1 MFTDQPRP
9 PTPTDHPCLY
19 IIRSAMFTLYTPS
32 DQPCSYTSFMKDWHR
47 MSCPQSASWRPH
59 KTLRTLKAFVILCGP
74 DAQKTTSTPSKE
86 WSLPFFQLRMNSTA
100 VKLAWLKTKGSL
112 GLQEGGQARLQ
123 KRLYQSTHE
132 QTQGA
137 KKRKK
142 IAAAA
147 KKKARQ
153 EKEAEEGGPAYQPG
167 MF

>member
-1 MFTDQPRP
+1 MFIHIIYERLASNEL
-9 PTPTDHPCLY
+9 PTKCQL
-19 IIRSAMFTLYTPS
+19 
-32 DQPCSYTSFMKDWHR
+32 
-47 MSCPQSASWRPH
+47 
-59 KTLRTLKAFVILCGP
+59 
-74 DAQKTTSTPSKE
+74 KTTQNPNDIESFCHSVWSRCSKDNFH
-86 WSLPFFQLRMNSTA
+86 SLKRVEFAFFQLRLNSTA